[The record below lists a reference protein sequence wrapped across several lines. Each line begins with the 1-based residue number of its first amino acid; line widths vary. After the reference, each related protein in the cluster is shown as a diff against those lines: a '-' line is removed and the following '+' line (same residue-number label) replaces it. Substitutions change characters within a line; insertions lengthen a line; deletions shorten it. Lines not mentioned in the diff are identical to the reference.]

1 MILKINVILND
12 MQSAIDEEGL
22 DKLNN
27 YIKDL
32 KIELENL
39 NKINKQAT
47 EINKKMSNA
56 KK

>member
-1 MILKINVILND
+1 